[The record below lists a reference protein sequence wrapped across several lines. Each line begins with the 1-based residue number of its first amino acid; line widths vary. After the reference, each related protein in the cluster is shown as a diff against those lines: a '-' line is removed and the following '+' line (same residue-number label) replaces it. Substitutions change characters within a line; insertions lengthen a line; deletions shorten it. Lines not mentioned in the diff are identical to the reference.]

1 MLAAVIVLLLAQ
13 AAVPPG
19 GGQGAARPAE
29 CGTLEGGKATN
40 VWERAKSPEL
50 IRYCDLL
57 ASGAA
62 KLASPSMTDGVLAIA
77 ADADRAMPG
86 RAAPSVLRGRA
97 LARLGHF
104 SEALAALEA
113 AKSKDDRALDEPIA
127 LLAWARSLA
136 ETGKATEALAAYRA
150 LLPRASSLPSWERGR
165 AYVEAGLV
173 AMAAGPGDIDEAIAI
188 LRQGARESRDQVQGL
203 AVASLALALDRS
215 GEKAEARAT
224 LADRGASPLRS
235 ALTDVQSQ
243 ALGSAVYREVDAML
257 GLTLEG
263 TDHAL
268 AHDAW
273 QKYLDGQG
281 GKGPWADHARQ
292 HLAASP
298 RGTRPEHPQTHGSL
312 GGHPQTPGGA
322 R

>member
-1 MLAAVIVLLLAQ
+1 MIAAVLVLAQ
-13 AAVPPG
+13 AAAIPPGGGGRG
-19 GGQGAARPAE
+19 GGQGAARPTE
-29 CGTLEGGKATN
+29 CGSLEDGRATN

-62 KLASPSMTDGVLAIA
+62 KLASASMTDDVLSIA

-97 LARLGHF
+97 LARLGRF
-104 SEALAALEA
+104 QEALTSLDA

-136 ETGKATEALAAYRA
+136 ETGRAADALAAYRA

-173 AMAAGPGDIDEAIAI
+173 AMAAGPSQIEEAIAI
-188 LRQGARESRDQVQGL
+188 LRQGARQSRDQVQGL

-224 LADRGASPLRS
+224 VADRGAAALRS
-235 ALTDVQSQ
+235 ALTDARSQ
-243 ALGSAVYREVDAML
+243 ALGSAVSREIEAML
-257 GLTLEG
+257 GLALEG
-263 TDHAL
+263 VDRGL
-268 AHDAW
+268 ARDAW

-298 RGTRPEHPQTHGSL
+298 PRPSGSSGRGR
-312 GGHPQTPGGA
+312 
-322 R
+322 